1 MTAMATSQTPAIDT
15 EGISFARGGYILLK
29 HALSAVAPG
38 ESVEVTG
45 RDRDLPV
52 DLRAWC
58 RAEGHQL
65 VHCVVDGGT
74 ATAEVRKG
82 TAELLRWSD
91 AEFAGAADP
100 RAPGAI
106 DAHPRRRWGV
116 AARGARVESGGPE
129 FHFALDSR
137 DETWTDDA
145 PRLYAQAA
153 SAQWD
158 PATAVDWSAEFE
170 LEPAVEA
177 AVVEVMTY
185 LVENENAALL
195 VPARFLG
202 QLHPHF
208 REVMQVLAVQVADEA
223 RHVEVFTRRALL
235 RGGTMGRSSAGGQ
248 ASLKTLFDEP
258 DFALAS
264 FLLSVLGEGTFLS
277 LLSFL
282 QNHAPDPV
290 TRQVTRLAYADEAR
304 HVAFGMAHLEH
315 QMRHDPHLRPRLA
328 AAVRHRHDA
337 LAQTAGL
344 NAEVFDALVVLAAG
358 GFSAEAVETGW
369 DRVQKLQDDMDQGRR
384 RRLVTLGFTAA
395 EASELSSLHTRNF
408 M

>member
-1 MTAMATSQTPAIDT
+1 MAESRPPGIDT
-15 EGISFARGGYILLK
+15 EGIGFARGGYILLK

-38 ESVEVTG
+38 ESVEVRG

-52 DLRAWC
+52 HLRAWC
-58 RAEGHQL
+58 RAEGHEL
-65 VHCVVDGGT
+65 VRCMVDGGT
-74 ATAEVRKG
+74 AAAEVRKG
-82 TAELLRWSD
+82 RAEAQRWGG
-91 AEFAGAADP
+91 AEVAGAADP

-106 DAHPRRRWGV
+106 DAHPPGRWGV

-129 FHFALDSR
+129 FHFALDAR

-158 PATAVDWSAEFE
+158 PATAVDWNAEFE
-170 LEPAVEA
+170 LEPSVEA

-277 LLSFL
+277 LLGFL
-282 QNHAPDPV
+282 QKYAPDPV
-290 TRQVTRLAYADEAR
+290 TRQVARLAYADEAR

-315 QMRHDPHLRPRLA
+315 QLRSDLHLRPRLT
-328 AAVRHRHDA
+328 AAVQHRHDA
-337 LAQTAGL
+337 LAQNAGL
-344 NAEVFDALVVLAAG
+344 NGEVFDALVVLAAG
-358 GFSAEAVETGW
+358 GFTAEAVATGW

-384 RRLVTLGFTAA
+384 RRLVTLGFTAT
-395 EASELSSLHTRNF
+395 EAAELSSLHTRNF